1 MAKEL
6 AGAVCVVTGGSSGI
20 GRACARLLAAR
31 GAKVY
36 VLARS
41 KERLAAA
48 VEEIEQAGGFAEAL
62 VADVASPEELAHA
75 AAKVRAAGEGVDI
88 LVAGAGIMDLGP
100 ADQMP
105 LSQYEAMMR
114 VNYLGVVGTVQSF
127 LPLVKEGRW
136 KRIAIVSSLAA
147 KVSPPYFGA
156 YSASK
161 AAVTGF
167 AHALRQELAREGIRV
182 TLVHPGPC
190 ATPLVDGYIGGEYY
204 PVPPGVPVIAPD
216 QVARAIWRGIRKGRR
231 EVFVPR
237 RLAVTAWLAGI
248 APGAVD
254 GTYRLLDRGKRGK

>member
-1 MAKEL
+1 MSAD
-6 AGAVCVVTGGSSGI
+6 
-20 GRACARLLAAR
+20 
-31 GAKVY
+31 
-36 VLARS
+36 
-41 KERLAAA
+41 
-48 VEEIEQAGGFAEAL
+48 FA
-62 VADVASPEELAHA
+62 
-75 AAKVRAAGEGVDI
+75 RAAWASAAFSRRSTLPPQI
-88 LVAGAGIMDLGP
+88 F
-100 ADQMP
+100 
-105 LSQYEAMMR
+105 AM
-114 VNYLGVVGTVQSF
+114 
-127 LPLVKEGRW
+127 
-136 KRIAIVSSLAA
+136 SSA
-147 KVSPPYFGA
+147 PHP
-156 YSASK
+156 SASK

>member
-88 LVAGAGIMDLGP
+88 LVAGAGIDG
-100 ADQMP
+100 
-105 LSQYEAMMR
+105 
-114 VNYLGVVGTVQSF
+114 
-127 LPLVKEGRW
+127 
-136 KRIAIVSSLAA
+136 
-147 KVSPPYFGA
+147 
-156 YSASK
+156 
-161 AAVTGF
+161 
-167 AHALRQELAREGIRV
+167 
-182 TLVHPGPC
+182 PGP
-190 ATPLVDGYIGGEYY
+190 G
-204 PVPPGVPVIAPD
+204 
-216 QVARAIWRGIRKGRR
+216 RIRCR
-231 EVFVPR
+231 FHS
-237 RLAVTAWLAGI
+237 T
-248 APGAVD
+248 
-254 GTYRLLDRGKRGK
+254 KR